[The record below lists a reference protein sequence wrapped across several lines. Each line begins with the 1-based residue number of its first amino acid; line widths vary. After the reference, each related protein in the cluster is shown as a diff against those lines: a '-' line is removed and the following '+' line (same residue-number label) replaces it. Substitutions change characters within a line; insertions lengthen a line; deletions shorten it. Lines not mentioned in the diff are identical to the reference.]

1 MRQRAALPCGVCVAK
16 YSDNRRQP
24 GTSSTCSSSAPIVG
38 ISNAVRQAHSAMH
51 HLTRGRPGSASSFC
65 GVVVSHTHSQCKV
78 MTGTAG
84 GRARASSSRWPS
96 CRGGAHAI
104 CGRLPA
110 GKTGGEYR
118 CCQAPRSTS
127 LRLYHRAVCIT
138 APWRS
143 PGSRNFC
150 KNIYLRQRL
159 RRNTCDPHRPARL
172 HVLPGNSTLCTGPPV
187 CP

>member
-1 MRQRAALPCGVCVAK
+1 MCVWPNIATIAVNLGRRQRARHQRQLLASRTQYDKHTQPCT
-16 YSDNRRQP
+16 
-24 GTSSTCSSSAPIVG
+24 TSRAG
-38 ISNAVRQAHSAMH
+38 GQAVRRRFAV
-51 HLTRGRPGSASSFC
+51 SS
-65 GVVVSHTHSQCKV
+65 SHTHSQCKV